1 VAHDIND
8 AGQVV
13 RTSLTS
19 NEMVHHA
26 FITGADGE
34 GMINLDTLG
43 GAESWAAG
51 INDSGQV
58 VGSSETAGGKQH
70 AFIAGPNGEGMVD
83 LNSLVELPDGLV
95 LVGAT
100 ATQVRSPPSPS
111 SGNLKPMPLCL
122 PGCGWSSSW
131 CGVRRQ
137 PAEFSLI

>member
-1 VAHDIND
+1 MAHDIND

-34 GMINLDTLG
+34 GMIDLDTLG

-70 AFIAGPNGEGMVD
+70 AFIAGPNGEGMAD

-95 LVGAT
+95 LVEAT
-100 ATQVRSPPSPS
+100 ATQVRSPPSPLS
-111 SGNLKPMPLCL
+111 PNLKPMP
-122 PGCGWSSSW
+122 
-131 CGVRRQ
+131 
-137 PAEFSLI
+137 

>member
-1 VAHDIND
+1 
-8 AGQVV
+8 
-13 RTSLTS
+13 
-19 NEMVHHA
+19 
-26 FITGADGE
+26 
-34 GMINLDTLG
+34 MIDLDTLG

-100 ATQVRSPPSPS
+100 AHAGQVTAVAIIREPETYALMLAGLSA
-111 SGNLKPMPLCL
+111 GRVH
-122 PGCGWSSSW
+122 G
-131 CGVRRQ
+131 
-137 PAEFSLI
+137 AA

>member
-19 NEMVHHA
+19 NEMAHHA

-34 GMINLDTLG
+34 GMIDLDTLG

-70 AFIAGPNGEGMVD
+70 AFIAGP
-83 LNSLVELPDGLV
+83 
-95 LVGAT
+95 
-100 ATQVRSPPSPS
+100 Q
-111 SGNLKPMPLCL
+111 
-122 PGCGWSSSW
+122 W
-131 CGVRRQ
+131 RRHGGPQ
-137 PAEFSLI
+137 FTG